1 MVEGRGRR
9 GEYGREIG
17 RRAQFQAGL
26 FETSL
31 VALSIPWVRIRC
43 WVGEGGLAVRK
54 ITPVM

>member
-1 MVEGRGRR
+1 MVERQERR

-17 RRAQFQAGL
+17 RQAQFQVGL

-43 WVGEGGLAVRK
+43 WVGERGLL
-54 ITPVM
+54 IMP